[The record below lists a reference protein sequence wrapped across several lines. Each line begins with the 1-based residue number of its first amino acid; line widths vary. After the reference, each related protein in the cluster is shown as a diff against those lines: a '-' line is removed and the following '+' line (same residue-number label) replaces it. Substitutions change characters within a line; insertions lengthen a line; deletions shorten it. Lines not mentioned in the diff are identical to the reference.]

1 MAPRRGALS
10 GDVVRFS
17 EGVHRIMKVLK
28 LGIIGQGRSGRNIHT
43 DFLRNVPQKF
53 QIACVADVLSDRAE
67 RARAEYGCEAFTDY
81 RQMLA
86 RRDLDL
92 IVNASPSHLHA
103 PVTKELL
110 QAGFNVLCEKPL
122 ARHAT
127 EVDDLIATAAKAGK
141 LLAIYQ
147 QSRFAPYYRQVS
159 EILNSGVLGRPV
171 LIKCTF
177 NGFGRRY
184 DWQTLQSFNGGNLLN
199 TGPHPMDQVLGLIG
213 RDIMPRVWCQMDR
226 LNTSGDAEDY
236 CKIILS
242 YPGRPTIDLE
252 ICSNTPYP
260 TSTYDIYAQFGGLR
274 GDMGKIAWKYYVPA
288 EVPPLPLQRAPLPGP
303 SYCSDPGL
311 KWHEHEW
318 TVPAADQDL
327 FNSMAAKFYDNLY
340 DALVNG
346 APLVVPPE
354 HVRQQI
360 AVIEECHRQNP
371 LSRLPG

>member
-1 MAPRRGALS
+1 
-10 GDVVRFS
+10 
-17 EGVHRIMKVLK
+17 MKVLR

-53 QIACVADVLSDRAE
+53 QIACVADVLPDRAE

-81 RQMLA
+81 RQMLSH
-86 RRDLDL
+86 RDLDL
-92 IVNASPSHLHA
+92 IVNATPSHLHV
-103 PVTKELL
+103 PVTKEIL

-122 ARHAT
+122 ARYAT

-147 QSRFAPYYRQVS
+147 QSRFAPYYRQVC
-159 EILNSGVLGRPV
+159 EVLASGVLGRAI
-171 LIKCTF
+171 LIKSAF

-236 CKIILS
+236 CKILLS

-260 TSTYDIYAQFGGLR
+260 SSTYDIYGQFGGLR
-274 GDMGKIAWKYYVPA
+274 GDMGKITWKYYVPA
-288 EVPPLPLQRAPLPGP
+288 EVPALPLQRQPLPGP

-311 KWHEHEW
+311 TWHEHEW
-318 TVPAADQDL
+318 TVPAADKDL

-346 APLVVPPE
+346 APLVITPE
-354 HVRQQI
+354 QVRQQI

-371 LSRLPG
+371 LSRLPA